1 MAMDQPRLLLHG
13 RNGQVGWELRRTL
26 APLAEVVAVDFPEVD
41 FTRPESLRQWVRDTH
56 PDIIVNA
63 AAYTAVDKAE
73 EEIELART
81 INAEVPALLAREASA
96 LGGMLVHYST
106 DYVYSGNKTEPY
118 REEDPTGPLG
128 AYGRTKLEGDLA
140 VVTEGGPHLVF
151 RTSWV
156 YGIRGKNFLL
166 TMMRLAKER
175 PEIRV
180 VDDQHGAP
188 TWCRSIAESTVNAL
202 KSILGQELN
211 GPLEKAQEAA
221 GVYHLTCGGE
231 TTWCG
236 FTRAIVE
243 AMQLDNPPK
252 VTPITTAEYP
262 TPAKRPVNSVLD
274 NSKLEN
280 AFGVRLPNW
289 HDALLNCLKESPAD

>member
-1 MAMDQPRLLLHG
+1 MPGETIMLLG
-13 RNGQVGWELRRTL
+13 SQGQVGFELERLL
-26 APLAEVVAVDFPEVD
+26 APVAEVHAFDLHNLD
-41 FTRPESLRQWVRDTH
+41 LRETGTVRDTIRTLR
-56 PDIIVNA
+56 PKIILNA

-211 GPLEKAQEAA
+211 GPLEKAQETA